1 MATQAPTRA
10 PAQAQAPTGLTPLDP
25 RLLRLGGVLSLAA
38 VLAGLDATIVS
49 VGIDAVGRDLGG
61 PLSTLQ
67 WVSTGYLLA
76 ISIVMPLSGWASDR
90 FGGRTM
96 WLTSVALF
104 VAGSVLCGFAWSVP
118 ALIGF
123 RILQGIGG
131 GMMQPIGQ
139 GILAQA
145 AGPDQLGRIV
155 GVLVAPVLF
164 APVAGPVIGGAIVQ
178 DLDWRWMF
186 FVNVPVGLVTLLVA
200 LRVVPK
206 DSPHHT
212 GRERLDWLGLGL
224 LSPGLAGLIFGLS
237 SASDHG
243 AGSPRALLPLIA
255 SALLLLGYGVHAL
268 TTSRTPLIDLRLFAR
283 RGFAAATTNSFL
295 LGATLYGSM
304 LVLPLYF
311 QQVQHQGAIQ
321 AGLSLAPQALGAA
334 LISYFAG
341 RLTDR
346 IGPRG
351 VILVGIA
358 LSLIGTVPL
367 VFLGAGLPGWA
378 MLAALAVRG
387 AGIGATMAPGMATV
401 YGSVERHE
409 APRAASALNVMNRV
423 GGSIGTAVLALILQ
437 AQLGRHTGHPAAA
450 YGATFAW
457 ALALSVLPVL
467 PALAFPTNKTR
478 RFS

>member
-1 MATQAPTRA
+1 MATQT
-10 PAQAQAPTGLTPLDP
+10 QTVLTPLDP

-90 FGGRTM
+90 FGGRRM
-96 WLTSVALF
+96 WMTSVALF

-118 ALIGF
+118 ALIVF
-123 RILQGIGG
+123 RVVQGIGG

-178 DLDWRWMF
+178 GLDWRWMF
-186 FVNVPVGLVTLLVA
+186 FVNVPVGLITLLAAV
-200 LRVVPK
+200 RVVPK
-206 DSPHHT
+206 DRPHHT
-212 GRERLDWLGLGL
+212 HGERLDWLGLSL
-224 LSPGLAGLIFGLS
+224 LSPGLAGVIFGLS
-237 SASDHG
+237 SAGEHG
-243 AGSPRALLPLIA
+243 ADSPRALLPLIA
-255 SALLLLGYGVHAL
+255 SALLLAGYAVHAL
-268 TTSRTPLIDLRLFAR
+268 TTRRTPLIDLRLFAR

-311 QQVQHQGAIQ
+311 QQVQHQGAIA

-378 MLAALAVRG
+378 MLVALAVRG
-387 AGIGATMAPGMATV
+387 TGIGATMAPGMATV